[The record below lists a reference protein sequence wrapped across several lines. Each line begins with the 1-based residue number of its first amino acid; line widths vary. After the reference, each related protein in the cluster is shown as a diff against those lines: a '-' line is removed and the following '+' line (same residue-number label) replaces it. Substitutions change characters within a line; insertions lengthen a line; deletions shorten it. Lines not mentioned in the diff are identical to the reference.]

1 MNSWLIRVR
10 RSLDLYRLAAI
21 SNTGHFFWILPF
33 VPLGW
38 VGIQHLIE
46 YYGVVQPRG
55 MESVQGTLIGLPLTV
70 LAIFLGLRIIAGEI
84 NTRQLEIVYTVPG
97 GASRVWLTKMIAAF
111 LILLPAE
118 LMMGVYVWFLITE
131 YPFLMLQ
138 GAMQSALFYL
148 CLAMG
153 FGALFKSEVAGA
165 IATVAIFGLNGMM
178 TGFGGQQF
186 RLSPFFNPWA
196 LPNADPAD
204 LVAWTIQNRIGFLL
218 LTLAL
223 IALAFM
229 RSNRREKLLSA

>member
-1 MNSWLIRVR
+1 MKRWLIRVR

-33 VPLGW
+33 LPLVW
-38 VGIQHLIE
+38 VGVQHLIE
-46 YYGVVQPRG
+46 YYGIVQPRG
-55 MESVQGTLIGLPLTV
+55 MEAVQGTLIGLPLTV

-84 NTRQLEIVYTVPG
+84 NSRQLEIVYTVPG
-97 GASRVWLTKMIAAF
+97 GAKRVWLTKMIAAF

-118 LMMGVYVWFLITE
+118 LLMAAYVWFFITK

-138 GAMQSALFYL
+138 GSMQSALFYM

-165 IATVAIFGLNGMM
+165 IATVAIFGLNGVIS
-178 TGFGGQQF
+178 GFGQQQI

-196 LPNADPAD
+196 ISNTDAAD
-204 LVAWTIQNRIGFLL
+204 LIAWTVQNRIGYLL

-229 RSNRREKLLSA
+229 RSNRREKLLAA